1 MTTLRD
7 THKDDLIRRL
17 KRVEGQVRGI
27 QRMITEDVGC
37 ESVAQQMAAAR
48 KALDRVFFSMM
59 ACAIEQEGTG
69 AKNAGQA
76 LERIRH
82 LSEVMAK
89 FA

>member
-1 MTTLRD
+1 
-7 THKDDLIRRL
+7 
-17 KRVEGQVRGI
+17 
-27 QRMITEDVGC
+27 
-37 ESVAQQMAAAR
+37 MAAAR

-59 ACAIEQEGTG
+59 ACAIEEEGAG
-69 AKNAGQA
+69 AKNAGPA